1 MCATFVV
8 LDLVII
14 YNVKL
19 VNAEQWLCN
28 DFLLPLTLLCVCARL
43 VPLQLTSLF
52 FVNKGQCYGCTRD
65 GDVGMKHP
73 SSSVGYTAGHLNV
86 GLPSGYYGKWK
97 RDYEDEEDDDKYV

>member
-1 MCATFVV
+1 
-8 LDLVII
+8 
-14 YNVKL
+14 
-19 VNAEQWLCN
+19 
-28 DFLLPLTLLCVCARL
+28 L
-43 VPLQLTSLF
+43 VPLQLTSFFF